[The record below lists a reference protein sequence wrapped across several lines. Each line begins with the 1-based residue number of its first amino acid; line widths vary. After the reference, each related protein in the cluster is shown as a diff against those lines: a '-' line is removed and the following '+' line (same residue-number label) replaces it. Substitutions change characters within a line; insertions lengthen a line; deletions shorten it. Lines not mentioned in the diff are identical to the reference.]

1 LLSLFNRPALTNLPV
16 ACYRLPKKLLTRLR
30 RMTTAQKNRP
40 EKIHALTSLR
50 FFAAFY
56 VVLYHTLQM
65 GFKDL
70 AAGSPVQKA
79 VSLGYISVSFFF
91 LLSGYIL
98 AVVYLRDGR
107 AVRKSSF
114 YVARFARVYP
124 LFFITLLADTPY
136 VLSENASRF
145 TLGKAVMK
153 TIATFSAH
161 VLMLQAW
168 LPGIHGIDQPNWSL
182 SVETVFYLIFPFVGV
197 ALWKLKGLRLWAAA
211 ITIWV
216 LSQIAVT
223 LVAPHVAISTAKF
236 HPLLHIGTFSLGILL
251 ARWQSVRRQRDGS
264 SPLHARSIAI
274 VLLVA
279 IGVLALVIN
288 RLDLLPVPN
297 LNAGL
302 LSPIFAMVI
311 WACSGSTSLPA
322 RLLSVRWLVV
332 LGEASFGLYLIH
344 IPVLH
349 LFEALHWDNVRAL
362 YPVYLATC
370 IGLSVVSFYW
380 LETPTRKWILKTL
393 QTRPKET
400 MEAASDAQ

>member
-1 LLSLFNRPALTNLPV
+1 
-16 ACYRLPKKLLTRLR
+16 
-30 RMTTAQKNRP
+30 MTTAQKSRP

-56 VVLYHTLQM
+56 VVLFHTLRM

-70 AAGSPVQKA
+70 IAGSPVQQA

-98 AVVYLRDGR
+98 AVVYLRDSGQ
-107 AVRKSSF
+107 VRKSSF
-114 YVARFARVYP
+114 YAARFARVYP

-136 VLSENASRF
+136 VLSDNALRF
-145 TLGKAVMK
+145 GWAKAVMK
-153 TIATFSAH
+153 TIATFGAH

-182 SVETVFYLIFPFVGV
+182 SVETVFYLIFPFAGV
-197 ALWKLKGLRLWAAA
+197 ALWKLRGLRLWLVA
-211 ITIWV
+211 IAIWL
-216 LSQIAVT
+216 LSQAAET
-223 LVAPHVAISTAKF
+223 LDAPHVAVTTAKF
-236 HPLLHIGTFSLGILL
+236 HPLLHVGTFSLGILL
-251 ARWQSVRRQRDGS
+251 ARWQSLRRQRDGS
-264 SPLHARSIAI
+264 SPLYGRSIAI
-274 VLLVA
+274 ALLFAGVVFALA
-279 IGVLALVIN
+279 IYKLN
-288 RLDLLPVPN
+288 LLPGPN

-302 LSPIFAMVI
+302 LSPIFAMTI
-311 WACSGSTSLPA
+311 WACSGSSSLPA
-322 RLLSVRWLVV
+322 RVLSAPWLVV

-349 LFEALHWDNVRAL
+349 LFEALHWDSVRAL
-362 YPVYLATC
+362 YPVYLALC

-380 LETPTRKWILKTL
+380 IETPTRKWILKL
-393 QTRPKET
+393 FQTRPKET